1 MTKSHRAW
9 SVLMIAV
16 LLLVVS
22 FVEVGWMR
30 AALSLVPA
38 ALLAYPPFRAQ
49 VGGGVEPRERGPERR
64 RDGIMRDAVD
74 ELLQHIRAFYLTC
87 HLMATGR
94 LSPDDAVEKVAQ
106 QELQLNQLFARV
118 TDQAK
123 RNRPDEEHPGGG
135 LHAPPA

>member
-49 VGGGVEPRERGPERR
+49 VGGGVEP
-64 RDGIMRDAVD
+64 
-74 ELLQHIRAFYLTC
+74 
-87 HLMATGR
+87 
-94 LSPDDAVEKVAQ
+94 SPQVP
-106 QELQLNQLFARV
+106 LIS
-118 TDQAK
+118 
-123 RNRPDEEHPGGG
+123 G
-135 LHAPPA
+135 